1 MAKEIETFVKLQ
13 VKGGAANPAPPVGP
27 ALGSKGVN
35 IMEFC
40 KRFNA
45 QTQDIPGKIVPVL
58 ITVYKDKSFDFV
70 IKTPP
75 AALQLLEASKAKKG
89 SAQPNRNKIGSVTW
103 DQVKA
108 IAENKM
114 PDLNC
119 FTLDSAMSMV
129 AGTARSMG
137 LTVSGTAPWD
147 AEKN

>member
-45 QTQDIPGKIVPVL
+45 ATQDIPGKLVPVL

-70 IKTPP
+70 IKTP
-75 AALQLLEASKAKKG
+75 AAAIQLLEATKLKSG
-89 SAQPNRNKIGSVTW
+89 SAQSNRNKVGSVTW

-114 PDLNC
+114 PDLKA
-119 FTLDSAMSMV
+119 FTLEAAMSMV

-137 LTVSGTAPWD
+137 ITVTGTPPWSN
-147 AEKN
+147 EN